1 MGFSALVSFYKE
13 IEAAALAWPHTDICA
28 PLEEDLSQVA
38 MPSWTKKSLMLFFAG
53 FCHNIF
59 YFYPLKPFLIRCFR
73 TAPKGGV
80 AESGGTNGIM

>member
-38 MPSWTKKSLMLFFAG
+38 MPSWTKKSMMLFFAG

-59 YFYPLKPFLIRCFR
+59 YLKISQTQKGREGYV
-73 TAPKGGV
+73 PKTWMDYFCTTKGY
-80 AESGGTNGIM
+80 

>member
-13 IEAAALAWPHTDICA
+13 IEAAALAWPLICA
-28 PLEEDLSQVA
+28 PLEEDLSHVA
-38 MPSWTKKSLMLFFAG
+38 MPSWTKKSMMLFFAG

-59 YFYPLKPFLIRCFR
+59 YFYPLKPFLICCFC

-80 AESGGTNGIM
+80 AESGTNGIM